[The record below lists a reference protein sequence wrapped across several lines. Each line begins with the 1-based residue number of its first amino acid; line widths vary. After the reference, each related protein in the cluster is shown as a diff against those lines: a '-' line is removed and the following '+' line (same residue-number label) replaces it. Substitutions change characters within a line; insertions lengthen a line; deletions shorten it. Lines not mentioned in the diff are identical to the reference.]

1 MLEFTSIRAFYE
13 FLQAPPPPDDDF
25 AVRRLEDAQR
35 LVNKVSAPAFRHC
48 FYVIALHL
56 TGNVAYH
63 AGSAQRYLDG
73 PFVFFSRPYQ
83 LTSWELPT
91 DAVLH
96 GFHLMFA
103 ESFLRRYPALAG
115 LVGKLPYLQV
125 GKAVPFAIEPADVIL
140 LTSIYQQIIE
150 ECYGGKPDRFD
161 LIATYLQTL
170 LFQVRRLY
178 DKATAGTEPAHTA
191 AGSADEALV
200 GRCRSLDVYITR
212 LRRYLTA
219 DEQVQIVNIRGVGY
233 KLMLESN
240 GC

>member
-1 MLEFTSIRAFYE
+1 MLEFTSIRAFYA

-73 PFVFFSRPYQ
+73 PFIFFSRPYQ

-140 LTSIYQQIIE
+140 LTSTYQQIIE

-161 LIATYLQTL
+161 LIATYLQAL

-178 DKATAGTEPAHTA
+178 DKATAGDEPAHTA
-191 AGSADEALV
+191 AGSADEAWW
-200 GRCRSLDVYITR
+200 
-212 LRRYLTA
+212 A
-219 DEQVQIVNIRGVGY
+219 
-233 KLMLESN
+233 
-240 GC
+240 